1 MRGSRRG
8 DRGEGLL
15 RYARHGVSQMRKP
28 RGQTVRR
35 SDHPS
40 TLWSQSAA
48 PDALMLAYTVGD
60 DPFWDAR
67 LLRWDVLGSLGHI
80 DGLKAS
86 RLLSSRDHALLR
98 NGLRAAFKAIDTGKL
113 VIGPEHED
121 AHSAVEDWLTRRI
134 GQAGARVHT
143 GRSRNDQV
151 ACDIRLYLKQS
162 LLEVSASGV
171 NLAG

>member
-1 MRGSRRG
+1 MK
-8 DRGEGLL
+8 
-15 RYARHGVSQMRKP
+15 RKAA
-28 RGQTVRR
+28 
-35 SDHPS
+35 
-40 TLWSQSAA
+40 TLWSQSTA
-48 PDALMLAYTVGD
+48 PDALMLSYTVGD

-80 DGLKAS
+80 EGLKAS
-86 RLLSSRDHALLR
+86 GLLSGRDHAALR
-98 NGLRAAFKAIDTGKL
+98 NGLRAALKAVDAGKL
-113 VIGPEHED
+113 VIGAEHED

-162 LLEVSASGV
+162 LLEVSGAGLD
-171 NLAG
+171 LAGALLTSSSDCLR